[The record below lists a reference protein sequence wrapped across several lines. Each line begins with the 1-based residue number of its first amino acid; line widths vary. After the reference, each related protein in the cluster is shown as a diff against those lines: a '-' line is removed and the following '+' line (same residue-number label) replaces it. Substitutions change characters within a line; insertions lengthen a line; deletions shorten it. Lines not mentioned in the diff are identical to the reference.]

1 MLDQPYITTKATMNI
16 EMLNQ
21 IAEKVR
27 FSLLNQLDREV
38 DLAMNELGINEEIS
52 DSEWDSLVDMIMI

>member
-1 MLDQPYITTKATMNI
+1 MNI
-16 EMLNQ
+16 EVMNQ

-27 FSLLNQLDREV
+27 SNLLSRLDSEV
-38 DLAMNELGINEEIS
+38 DSAMNELGINKEIS

>member
-1 MLDQPYITTKATMNI
+1 MNI
-16 EMLNQ
+16 EMMNQ

-38 DLAMNELGINEEIS
+38 DIAMNELGINEEIS